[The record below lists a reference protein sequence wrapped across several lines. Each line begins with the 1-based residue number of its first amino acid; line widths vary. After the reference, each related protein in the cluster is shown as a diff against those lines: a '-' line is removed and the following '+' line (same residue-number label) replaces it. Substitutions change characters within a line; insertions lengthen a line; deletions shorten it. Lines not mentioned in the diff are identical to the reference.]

1 MQFNQLIAKRI
12 RLLLKEYGW
21 TCYQLSSRSAIA
33 CSTLSCVIN
42 CKCKTV
48 MAETLLNIC
57 RGFNITLQEFFNDV
71 MFSFENIADND

>member
-1 MQFNQLIAKRI
+1 MKFNQLIAKRI
-12 RLLLKEYGW
+12 RQLLKAYGW
-21 TCYQLSSRSAIA
+21 TCYQLATRSAIA

-42 CKCKTV
+42 CKCNTI

-57 RGFNITLQEFFNDV
+57 RGFDIPLEEFFNDA